1 VSQKLN
7 LNVDQRPHNKAIDAT
22 CTDVPS
28 VSTALDVREQ
38 PPAVHQADLSP
49 GERLLATMWRSPDC
63 FHLIGVLNRKT
74 NKFQNLPVDG
84 AADAVAQALKLS
96 RDGAEVYFACAE
108 YLTPHS
114 REAANAAG
122 ACAFWMDIDCGED
135 KAASG
140 KGYSTVQ
147 GAEEA
152 LTQY

>member
-1 VSQKLN
+1 MQHVQTSRQSAPLWTCGSNHPQFIKRTYHPG
-7 LNVDQRPHNKAIDAT
+7 NV
-22 CTDVPS
+22 C
-28 VSTALDVREQ
+28 
-38 PPAVHQADLSP
+38 
-49 GERLLATMWRSPDC
+49 W
-63 FHLIGVLNRKT
+63 KT

-147 GAEEA
+147 GPEEA